1 MRITHCLLLTS
12 LFGLGFVSAPGCGG
26 SNEAEVAPRTQAE
39 IEAYKQDAYGAEE
52 EEDSE
57 TPDEDE

>member
-1 MRITHCLLLTS
+1 MRITHCVLLTS
-12 LFGLGFVSAPGCGG
+12 LFGLCIVSALGCGG

-52 EEDSE
+52 EEDAE
-57 TPDEDE
+57 AQEGEE